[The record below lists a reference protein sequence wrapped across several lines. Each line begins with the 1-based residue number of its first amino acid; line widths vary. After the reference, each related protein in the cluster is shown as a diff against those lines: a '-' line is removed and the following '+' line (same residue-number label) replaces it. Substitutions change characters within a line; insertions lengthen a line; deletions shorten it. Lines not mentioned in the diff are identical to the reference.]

1 MSNNNGSSADIDS
14 HISKKYEIRR
24 RLGKGAYGVVW
35 KATDRKSSTIV
46 AVKKIFD
53 AFRNRTDAQ
62 RTFREIVFLKEFGSH
77 PNIIQLLNVHRAA
90 NDKDLYLVFEFMET
104 DLHHVIK
111 KGNILKGIHRQYIMY
126 QLFKA
131 TQFLHSGNVIHR
143 DQKPSNILLDSQCNC
158 KLADFG
164 LARSLSV
171 KEIEQAT
178 EGDGCLTDY
187 VATRWYRAPEILL
200 ASKRYT
206 MGVDMWSLGCILAEM
221 LLGKPLFPGTS
232 TINQIEKI
240 VTTIALPDRSEVE
253 ELSSDYAQSILDKA
267 GSMARRPLKDFL
279 QSATPEAAHMV
290 ETLLKF
296 NPNKRLTAHAAL
308 RHPYV
313 QRFHNSSQE
322 PEMRHDVIPPLSD
335 CVQLSVEQ
343 YRAKLYDIIRAEKER
358 KAREK
363 ADKGEKGGER
373 RASSHELRAAKE
385 VGGRT
390 PEVKEKELGRV
401 GELVRKVQ
409 SEVNVRVEGSKWR
422 DADSASVKVFKESR
436 MMPPPPPVGRRSLG
450 SAIPSRTNFSP
461 SEHKPS
467 LQEAIKNSMKSG
479 YCYRTASLLKNKS

>member
-1 MSNNNGSSADIDS
+1 MSNNATSTDIDS
-14 HISKKYEIRR
+14 HISKKYDIRR

-35 KATDRKSSTIV
+35 KATDRRSGTVV

-77 PNIIQLLNVHRAA
+77 PNIIQLLNVHRAS

-164 LARSLSV
+164 LARSLSI
-171 KEIEQAT
+171 KEISEAT
-178 EGDGCLTDY
+178 EGDACLTDY

-200 ASKRYT
+200 ASKKYT
-206 MGVDMWSLGCILAEM
+206 AGVDMWSLGCILAEM

-240 VTTIALPDRSEVE
+240 VKTIALPQGKEIYDI
-253 ELSSDYAQSILDKA
+253 SSDYAQSILDKA
-267 GSMARRPLKDFL
+267 NSMTRQPLSDFL
-279 QSATPEAAHMV
+279 SNASPEANNLV

-296 NPNKRLTAHAAL
+296 NPGNRLTAHAAL

-313 QRFHNSSQE
+313 ARFHNTAQE
-322 PEMRHDVIPPLSD
+322 PEMKHDVIPPLSD

-343 YRAKLYDIIRAEKER
+343 YRTKLYDIIRAEKG
-358 KAREK
+358 ARRRQEEK
-363 ADKGEKGGER
+363 VGER
-373 RASSHELRAAKE
+373 RASSHELREKNRE
-385 VGGRT
+385 VRSGS
-390 PEVKEKELGRV
+390 LGDNRDP
-401 GELVRKVQ
+401 VRKVN
-409 SEVNVRVEGSKWR
+409 SEVNVRGQSPGQSQSPVEKGTIKGHLL
-422 DADSASVKVFKESR
+422 
-436 MMPPPPPVGRRSLG
+436 PGRRLATAG
-450 SAIPSRTNFSP
+450 PRTNYEEP
-461 SEHKPS
+461 KQS
-467 LQEAIKNSMKSG
+467 LKETIKQSMTTG
-479 YCYRTASLLKNKS
+479 YCYRATFLKNKS